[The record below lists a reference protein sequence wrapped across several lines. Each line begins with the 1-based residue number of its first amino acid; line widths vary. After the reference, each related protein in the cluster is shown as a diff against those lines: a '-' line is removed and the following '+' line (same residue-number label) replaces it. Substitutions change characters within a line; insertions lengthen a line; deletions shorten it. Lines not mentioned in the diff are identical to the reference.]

1 MAKTTKTTRKPMRK
15 ATSKLP
21 AALKAMEN
29 MVIAT
34 ADLDVH
40 LKQMTER
47 LNAAGISADLGSIV
61 LAGHSPIAPAGYK

>member
-1 MAKTTKTTRKPMRK
+1 MAKTIKKPIRKTT
-15 ATSKLP
+15 TKLP
-21 AALKAMEN
+21 PTLKEN

-47 LNAAGISADLGSIV
+47 LNAAGIGADTGSIV
-61 LAGHSPIAPAGYK
+61 LAGRFSDGSRWVH